1 MAGHI
6 KSAIAFGVSI
16 IALGSAL
23 PAHAQ
28 DSGSDAEAG
37 ASAPSAEIVVTAQR
51 REENLQ
57 DVPLSVTAVTGDRL
71 LANGVVDLSSLDKL
85 APGLQFG
92 QSGNDAR
99 PAIRG
104 ARTENVSN
112 QQDPVVAFFVDGIY
126 RSRTAQALAAFVDVD
141 RVEVLRGPQGTLYG
155 RNSFGGAINVIS
167 KAPSADIAGGATLTV
182 GNYEQIRV
190 EGFVNVPLSDTL
202 LARFSASYDT
212 HDPYVRNTLNE
223 DNGLFDKDESYV
235 RGQLRW
241 EPTEDF
247 DATLRASIWRQGG
260 NGGADFGYF
269 VAGIP
274 VDSNGGAFTFDDI
287 INARLNRIN
296 PRVGAGLNTP
306 ADPDP
311 YRVARDARF
320 DLDTEQRTI
329 DFEANY
335 DFGGFAA
342 KVLLGYADFSTFRT
356 ADADLSIQP
365 SGFEYQLDEAETF
378 SQELQLS
385 STGDGPLVWTVGA
398 FRLTDKTLGVFAF
411 DRIFNTDAAT
421 NLPITSSPAPTA
433 DFNSLA
439 EVDTDSL
446 AFYGQAT
453 YSLTEALRVTGGI
466 RWTRDE
472 KDFSRLTNSTFT
484 DPLVFNGTPFVDSE
498 TFEKVTWRGAV
509 EFDLTP
515 DNLFYASVATGFQAG
530 GFNNSADAVTGGA
543 SFGPQEITAYEAGF
557 KNVFADGTLVANLAL
572 FWNEFDGLL
581 ANQSVNVMNTVLTIS
596 TNAGAARARGAEL
609 EVNWQP
615 NRQFNLNAGF
625 TYNDAEFKT
634 YILQEP
640 VTGLQVNL
648 DGRQMPFAP
657 DFTARVGATYDFEL
671 GNGGTLT
678 PGTNIYYSTA
688 FSTNDFDY
696 AFGEQDSYA
705 RLDLNL
711 TYRPQSDAWSLAV
724 FGNNITD
731 QAVLTRTVRF
741 GQNAIVQSFA
751 PPATYGVR
759 FGVQF

>member
-1 MAGHI
+1 MAAQFRN
-6 KSAIAFGVSI
+6 AIAVGVSI
-16 IALGSAL
+16 IALGTAL

-28 DSGSDAEAG
+28 DNSAG
-37 ASAPSAEIVVTAQR
+37 REESAGVGEIIVTSQR
-51 REENLQ
+51 REEKLQ
-57 DVPLSVTAVTGDRL
+57 DVPLSVTAVSGASL
-71 LANGVVDLSSLDKL
+71 IANGVTDLSSLDKL

-112 QQDPVVAFFVDGIY
+112 QQDPVVSFFVDGIY
-126 RSRTAQALAAFVDVD
+126 RSRTSQALAAFVDVD

-167 KAPSADIAGGATLTV
+167 RAPTAENEGGVTLTV
-182 GNYEQIRV
+182 GNYEAIRV
-190 EGFVNVPLSDTL
+190 EGYVNVPLSDTL
-202 LARFSASYDT
+202 SARFSASYDT
-212 HDPYVRNTLNE
+212 RDPFVKNTFNP
-223 DNGLFDKDESYV
+223 DNGLFDKDETYV

-241 EPTEDF
+241 EPTDRF

-274 VDSNGGAFTFDDI
+274 VDPNGGSFTFEDVL
-287 INARLNRIN
+287 NARLNRIN
-296 PRVGAGLNTP
+296 PRVGAGNNAP

-311 YRVARDARF
+311 FRVARDARF

-335 DFGGFAA
+335 DFGGVAA
-342 KVLLGYADFSTFRT
+342 KLLLGYADFSTFRT

-378 SQELQLS
+378 TQELQFS
-385 STGDGPLVWTVGA
+385 STGDGPLAWTVGV
-398 FRLTDKTLGVFAF
+398 FHMTDRTLGVFAF
-411 DRIFNTDAAT
+411 DRIFNTDPAT
-421 NLPITSSPAPTA
+421 NLPITTSPAPTS

-439 EVDTDSL
+439 DVDTDSL

-453 YSLTEALRVTGGI
+453 YSLTDALRVTGGI

-472 KDFSRLTNSTFT
+472 KDFSRITNATFT

-498 TFEKVTWRGAV
+498 TFEKVTWRGAI
-509 EFDLTP
+509 EYDLTP
-515 DNLFYASVATGFQAG
+515 DNLFYASVSTGFQAG

-543 SFGPQEITAYEAGF
+543 SFGPQTITAYEAGF
-557 KNVFADGTLVANLAL
+557 KNSFDGGRLTANLAL
-572 FWNEFDGLL
+572 FWNDFEGLL
-581 ANQSVNVMNTVLTIS
+581 ANQFVTVAEGTVLTIS

-609 EVNWQP
+609 EINWRP
-615 NRQFNLNAGF
+615 DSKLNLNAGF
-625 TYNDAEFKT
+625 TYNDNEFRN

-640 VTGLQVNL
+640 VTGLQQNL
-648 DGRQMPFAP
+648 NGRKMPFSP
-657 DFTARVGATYDFEL
+657 DFTARVGATYDIEL

-678 PGTNIYYSTA
+678 PGTNIYYSSS
-688 FSTNDFDY
+688 FSTNDIAY
-696 AFGEQDSYA
+696 AFGEQGEYA
-705 RLDLNL
+705 RIDLNL
-711 TYRPQSDAWSLAV
+711 TYRPQNGAWSLAA

-751 PPATYGVR
+751 PPATYGAR
-759 FGVQF
+759 FSVQF